1 MNKLAYGAGNMDWNL
16 LLSESYKVSANLETL
31 PSDVICTCGEGRTL
45 LYDPNNRQYLP
56 EGGCDQSGICACI
69 SIEKHK
75 ARTSTRHFLRA
86 ERNRKAKEK
95 NTGPLDR
102 FFVVE
107 P

>member
-1 MNKLAYGAGNMDWNL
+1 MDWNL
-16 LLSESYKVSANLETL
+16 LFSESYKVSANLEAL
-31 PSDVICTCGEGRTL
+31 PADVVCSCGEGRTL
-45 LYDPNNRQYLP
+45 LYNPNDRQYQP
-56 EGGCDQSGICACI
+56 EGGCDLAGICACI

-86 ERNRKAKEK
+86 ERNRKVKQRK
-95 NTGPLDR
+95 NGPLDK